1 MRKLALFMALCILT
15 EENPNMG
22 VTLRQ
27 GDVTWAVI
35 YSHSLR
41 ALVRT
46 QLGGDEQSFPLGE
59 EFSGP
64 FLAGSLKLSSAD
76 DGTISDSELEALWP
90 ELRDDEGQPLPP
102 GATAGD
108 KLDAAVKH
116 LARGSAVLEH

>member
-1 MRKLALFMALCILT
+1 MHLADACTAAHAAQATYWISAVLRQEAGMRKLALFMALCILT

-46 QLGGDEQSFPLGE
+46 QLGGDEQS
-59 EFSGP
+59 
-64 FLAGSLKLSSAD
+64 
-76 DGTISDSELEALWP
+76 
-90 ELRDDEGQPLPP
+90 
-102 GATAGD
+102 
-108 KLDAAVKH
+108 
-116 LARGSAVLEH
+116 